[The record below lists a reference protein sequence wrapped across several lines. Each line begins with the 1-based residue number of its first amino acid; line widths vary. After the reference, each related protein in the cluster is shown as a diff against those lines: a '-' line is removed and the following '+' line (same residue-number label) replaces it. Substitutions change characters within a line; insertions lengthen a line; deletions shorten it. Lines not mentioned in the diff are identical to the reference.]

1 MDAFE
6 AQPIALDGH
15 TTVPGLFWHRVTS
28 RPDKVAMREK
38 DRGIWKAYTWGQY
51 GEAAKAIGSGL
62 IALGLQPG
70 EHSAILSD
78 NNKEWLFCDL
88 AVLCAA
94 GVSTG
99 IYPTDSPAQVE
110 YLVNDCDAK
119 YLFVED
125 EEQLDKVLAV
135 RERTPGLR
143 KIIVFDLEGLRS
155 FSDPQV
161 ISLEEL
167 SALGREHAHEHPEE
181 WDARIAM
188 ARAGDVAIIV
198 YTSGTTGPS
207 KGAMLSHRNIIF
219 QVGAFERIG
228 LQVDEADEA
237 LSFLPLCH
245 VAERLGGCYGQLAT
259 MHVANF
265 AEAPDTVPQNLREVA
280 PHILVAVPRV
290 WEKLY
295 SVITIQ
301 IKEGTA
307 LGRLAYRC
315 AIAIGYK
322 ASAYALEG
330 KPVPALLRA
339 ARTIG
344 DRLVLKNIRVVL
356 GLDRI
361 RWAITG
367 AAPISPDLI
376 AWYWAMG
383 VEMYEVYGQTEN
395 AGLATSNHPGL
406 LKIGTIGQAEA
417 GTELELSPQG
427 EILLRGPHIFKGY
440 LNKPEKTAEALRDGW
455 LYTGDVGVID
465 NQGFV
470 RITDRMKDIIITAG
484 GKNVTPSEIENQLKF
499 SPYISDAVVIGDKRN
514 YLTCLIMIDHD
525 NVVKFAQDKN
535 VPFTNY
541 ASLCRAPRG
550 AGADRP
556 GGGGRQQEVRPRRD
570 HQEVPPDRPTADRRR
585 RGADPHHE
593 TEAQPGGE
601 EVRRADQ
608 GHVCLCGVRS
618 GEGSPS
624 AVVIPVLVTGIQRAA
639 CAGVCG

>member
-1 MDAFE
+1 MDTFE
-6 AQPIALDGH
+6 AQSIALDGH
-15 TTVPGLFWHRVTS
+15 TTVPGLFWHRVTT
-28 RPDKVAMREK
+28 RPDKIAMREK
-38 DRGIWKAYTWGQY
+38 ERGIWKAYTWGHY

-70 EHSAILSD
+70 EHVAILSD

-110 YLVNDCDAK
+110 YLINDCDAK

-125 EEQLDKVLAV
+125 EEQLDKILAV

-155 FSDPQV
+155 FSDDQV
-161 ISLEEL
+161 ISLDEL
-167 SALGREHAHEHPEE
+167 TALGKAHAREHSDVWEG
-181 WDARIAM
+181 RIAM
-188 ARAGDVAIIV
+188 AQAGDVAIIV

-219 QVGAFERIG
+219 QVGAFKRIG
-228 LQVDEADEA
+228 LHLGETDEA
-237 LSFLPLCH
+237 LNFLPLCH
-245 VAERLGGCYGQLAT
+245 VAERFGGCYTHIAA
-259 MHVANF
+259 MHIVNF

-280 PHILVAVPRV
+280 PHVLVAVPRV

-295 SVITIQ
+295 SVVTIQ

-307 LGRLAYRC
+307 LGRLAYRG

-322 ASAYALEG
+322 ASAYELEG
-330 KPVPALLRA
+330 KPVPALLKA
-339 ARTIG
+339 ARAIG
-344 DRLVLKNIRVVL
+344 DWLVLKNIRVVL

-361 RWAITG
+361 RWAATG

-383 VEMYEVYGQTEN
+383 VELYEVYGQTEN

-406 LKIGTIGQAEA
+406 LKIGTIGQAEP
-417 GTELELSPQG
+417 GTELKLSPQG

-440 LNKPEKTAEALRDGW
+440 LNKPEKTAEALQDGW
-455 LYTGDVGVID
+455 LHTGDVGVID
-465 NQGFV
+465 DAGFV

-499 SPYISDAVVIGDKRN
+499 SPYISDAVVIGDKRS

-541 ASLCRAPRG
+541 ASLCRAPEVQELIGREVEAANKKFARVETIKKFRLIDQLLTAEDEELTPTMKLKRSLVEKKYG
-550 AGADRP
+550 ALIKDMYA
-556 GGGGRQQEVRPRRD
+556 
-570 HQEVPPDRPTADRRR
+570 
-585 RGADPHHE
+585 
-593 TEAQPGGE
+593 
-601 EVRRADQ
+601 
-608 GHVCLCGVRS
+608 
-618 GEGSPS
+618 S
-624 AVVIPVLVTGIQRAA
+624 AA
-639 CAGVCG
+639 